1 MQSALKQLRI
11 FYLYLF
17 VFNYALYAYFN
28 KGVAYSFL
36 TELTLVIG
44 VALILIDLKNYVFL
58 LNKGTKLILFFITVT
73 CISVLL
79 NIRRYPVYDVLQDA
93 SMFIYATFVFIVF
106 YFRDIREHFMQLI
119 FQVYK
124 YYPTVVFASFLM
136 VSYIPFFQRFTLFG
150 EFPLL
155 LYKFGDMA
163 VHLLITTLLLLCGQ
177 IKMSKRFLL
186 FNTFIIIYLFLIIAA
201 YNRAGMLTYLSGML
215 IFLLTYRK
223 RFSSATIFSYARII
237 PVVLLLVLIPY
248 ANTKVEENFQGRT
261 VGLEQLKQ
269 NVVSIFSTDVE
280 GSLSDNKVWRLA
292 WWYTIITESL
302 QPKNILMGKGVG
314 VNLALINDIK
324 VESES
329 LRAPHSFHL
338 NILARFGWIVFFVWI
353 YWMVIHFKKIK
364 KENPEFMVIS
374 LIIMTAFLIN
384 ASFDVYLEGQVG
396 ALPFWTW
403 IGILYINDSE
413 AISLG

>member
-1 MQSALKQLRI
+1 MQSALKQLRF

-17 VFNYALYAYFN
+17 IFNYALYAYFN

-44 VALILIDLKNYVFL
+44 VGLILIDLKNYVFL
-58 LNKGTKLILFFITVT
+58 LNKGTKLIIFFIAVT
-73 CISVLL
+73 CLSVLL
-79 NIRRYPVYDVLQDA
+79 NISRYPLYDVLQDA
-93 SMFIYATFVFIVF
+93 SMFIYAAFVFIVF
-106 YFRDIREHFMQLI
+106 YFRDIREQFMQLI
-119 FQVYK
+119 FLVYK
-124 YYPTVVFASFLM
+124 YYPTVVFVSFLM
-136 VSYIPFFQRFTLFG
+136 VSYIPFFQQFTLFG

-155 LYKFGDMA
+155 LYKFGDMS

-269 NVVSIFSTDVE
+269 NVVSIFSTDLD
-280 GSLSDNKVWRLA
+280 GSLTDNKVWRLA

-302 QPKNILMGKGVG
+302 QPKNFFFGKGVG
-314 VNLALINDIK
+314 VNLALINDIN
-324 VESES
+324 VENET

-338 NILARFGWIVFFVWI
+338 NILARFGWIVFAIWI
-353 YWMVIHFKKIK
+353 YWIIYHVKKIK
-364 KENPEFMVIS
+364 ISQPEFLVIC
-374 LIIMTAFLIN
+374 LIIMAAFLIN
-384 ASFDVYLEGQVG
+384 ASFDVYLEGPMG
-396 ALPFWTW
+396 AMPFWTW
-403 IGILYINDSE
+403 IGILYLNDSE
-413 AISLG
+413 TISLG